1 MTVLDDRLVPKTKE
15 ILHRLGKSMDLSVVT
30 TPGTYNDDGSIT
42 GEVEATQTVTGSPPI
57 EYSSRLID
65 GDVIKLGDV
74 QVFLAALGLT
84 LTPAESMKV
93 TFDGEDWKAVTVKKI
108 YSGDLIAL
116 WELQLRR

>member
-15 ILHRLGKSMDLSVVT
+15 ILDRLGKSMDLAVKDE
-30 TPGTYNDDGSIT
+30 GTYNANGSVT
-42 GEVEATQTVTGSPPI
+42 GQTESTQTVTASPPI
-57 EYSSRLID
+57 EYTSRLID

-74 QVFLAALGLT
+74 QVFVAALGLT
-84 LTPAESMKV
+84 LTPAEKMKV
-93 TFDGEDWKAVTVKKI
+93 TFDGEDWRAVTVKKI